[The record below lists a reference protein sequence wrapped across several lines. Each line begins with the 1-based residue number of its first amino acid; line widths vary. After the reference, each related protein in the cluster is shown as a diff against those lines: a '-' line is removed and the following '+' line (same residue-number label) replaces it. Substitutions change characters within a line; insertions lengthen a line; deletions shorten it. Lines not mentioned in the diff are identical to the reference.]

1 MKKHRNRK
9 EGLVMSLGH
18 KLDREREEGLKR
30 QLDACTDSLGEL
42 EELQDVKKALD
53 SVKEEIDRAALSVDW
68 EALADQ
74 VTEAAFRIEAAPGR
88 RPSWGRFLVLK
99 FRPRLRPFYAGVA
112 AGILIGILGA
122 YLVLK
127 PGLSS
132 PGRGER
138 LFASK
143 EFVEKVELE
152 MARRETLDYLERSQ
166 YVLLDFVQVPA
177 REARLGQGTYATAQA
192 KDLLSKKRYLDSQ
205 LDKFQMAKAKQICD
219 QIEVLFYE
227 LSQMSSG
234 LSEVE
239 LQRIQK
245 LIQERQLLLKIN
257 LVKKELQKS
266 EV

>member
-1 MKKHRNRK
+1 MKKRLNRK
-9 EGLVMSLGH
+9 KGWVMSLGH
-18 KLDREREEGLKR
+18 KLDRKTEERLKR

-42 EELQDVKKALD
+42 EELRDIKKSVD

-74 VTEAAFRIEAAPGR
+74 VTEAAYRNEAAPGR
-88 RPSWGRFLVLK
+88 RPKWSRFLVLK

-127 PGLSS
+127 PGLSRTA
-132 PGRGER
+132 RGEK

-152 MARRETLDYLERSQ
+152 MARRETLDYLEKSQ

-177 REARLGQGTYATAQA
+177 REAGLKQGTNATVQA
-192 KDLLSKKRYLDSQ
+192 KDLLSKKKYLDSQ

-234 LSEVE
+234 LSEIE
-239 LQRIQK
+239 LRRIQN
-245 LIQERQLLLKIN
+245 LIRERQLLLKIN

>member
-1 MKKHRNRK
+1 
-9 EGLVMSLGH
+9 MSLGR
-18 KLDREREEGLKR
+18 KSDRESEERLKR

-42 EELQDVKKALD
+42 EELRDVKKAVD
-53 SVKEEIDRAALSVDW
+53 SVKEEIDRVSSSIDW
-68 EALADQ
+68 ETLADQ
-74 VTEAAFRIEAAPGR
+74 VTEAAFRTEAAPGR
-88 RPSWGRFLVLK
+88 RPRWGRFLALK

-132 PGRGER
+132 PGRGEK

-152 MARRETLDYLERSQ
+152 MARRQTLDYLEKSQ

-177 REARLGQGTYATAQA
+177 REARLEQGAYATAQA
-192 KDLLSKKRYLDSQ
+192 QDLLSKKRYLNSQ

-227 LSQMSSG
+227 LTQMSGG
-234 LSEVE
+234 LSEGE
-239 LQRIQK
+239 LRRIQQ
-245 LIQERQLLLKIN
+245 LIRERQLLLKIN